1 MTDILRNNWFVVLI
15 AIIII
20 GFIGYFIYDTN
31 KDNVSAKTTNNEQ
44 VVASINKDDITAD
57 DLYDEST
64 PYDGS
69 TIYNMYKNAVIDQS
83 IKTTKDLKKQAST
96 LESNIKSNASSQSDD
111 YESTLTT
118 ELAKYG
124 YASYEELNDYCLTSV
139 KEKEMN
145 KKYITKHFDEVK
157 KAWEEKKPITAVAS
171 ATAGIAATTAATEI
185 APERSIDF
193 IGFVLLFVR
202 VVLGNSAV
210 QVHFVAVFFHC
221 RIERIHKNIEKVKR
235 GGRVGAD
242 FGRLCAFCLEI
253 RGAEKAATRGDVIVK
268 RFNGSQ
274 ERVTDER
281 RGEVKRRINVA
292 FFVHGHGNFSAGT
305 PFKRIFDGVR
315 AALGARLEH
324 LSGGSSGKVLPQSN
338 KRLTDGGGV
347 TVDNVNGRTA
357 GSVGKNRNHN
367 AQRVKRFSGEG
378 KRNRGGGVAVI
389 ILFSAH
395 VDTAEIV

>member
-96 LESNIKSNASSQSDD
+96 LESNIKSNASNQSDD

-157 KAWEEKKPITAVAS
+157 KAWEEKSPRTVSIIKMDVSDADNLTETETKKKSNIDKALEKESFADVAKAFSEDSNTAIKNGF
-171 ATAGIAATTAATEI
+171 AGYVDSNSTSSDSSSTSTVPADVVTAA
-185 APERSIDF
+185 
-193 IGFVLLFVR
+193 IGLKK
-202 VVLGNSAV
+202 GETSDWITV
-210 QVHFVAVFFHC
+210 QVQVEQAY
-221 RIERIHKNIEKVKR
+221 
-235 GGRVGAD
+235 
-242 FGRLCAFCLEI
+242 I
-253 RGAEKAATRGDVIVK
+253 RYM
-268 RFNGSQ
+268 
-274 ERVTDER
+274 
-281 RGEVKRRINVA
+281 
-292 FFVHGHGNFSAGT
+292 
-305 PFKRIFDGVR
+305 
-315 AALGARLEH
+315 
-324 LSGGSSGKVLPQSN
+324 
-338 KRLTDGGGV
+338 
-347 TVDNVNGRTA
+347 
-357 GSVGKNRNHN
+357 
-367 AQRVKRFSGEG
+367 
-378 KRNRGGGVAVI
+378 
-389 ILFSAH
+389 
-395 VDTAEIV
+395 